1 MRSKISGME
10 GWETSQ
16 EEQNLLELVQLTQN
30 FTFQNNGSKY
40 FIIEL
45 VESERNI
52 IMWLQRNTIS
62 VDNYLR

>member
-1 MRSKISGME
+1 ME

-52 IMWLQRNTIS
+52 IMWFQRNTIS

>member
-1 MRSKISGME
+1 ME

-16 EEQNLLELVQLTQN
+16 EEQNWLELVQLTQN

-52 IMWLQRNTIS
+52 IMWFQRNTIS

>member
-1 MRSKISGME
+1 ME